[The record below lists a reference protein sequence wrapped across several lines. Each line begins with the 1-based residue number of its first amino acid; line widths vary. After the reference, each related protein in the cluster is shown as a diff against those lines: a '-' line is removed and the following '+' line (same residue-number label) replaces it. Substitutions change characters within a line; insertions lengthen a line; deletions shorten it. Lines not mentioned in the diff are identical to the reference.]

1 MVLLTIIARMG
12 DGLPLCEGLDVSQGA
27 EVDRY
32 KEQAKVSS
40 AHRGSRTR
48 EGQGSGRAGA
58 GSGAGAGRGER
69 DGGRGTGEVG
79 GSWAAPSRSSRGA
92 QWVRGS

>member
-1 MVLLTIIARMG
+1 MLAAAMVMLTMIARMG

-40 AHRGSRTR
+40 AHGGSRTR
-48 EGQGSGRAGA
+48 GGQGSGLAGAGA
-58 GSGAGAGRGER
+58 GSGTG
-69 DGGRGTGEVG
+69 GGRGG
-79 GSWAAPSRSSRGA
+79 GATHPTIPERLL
-92 QWVRGS
+92 